1 MVDFGDL
8 EIWWHFID
16 CQYCSKYTSQI
27 SLKPKHFCCFFVVSI
42 SKLNRIMSNSGN
54 QKENKPKKPSV
65 FSLMKPYQGMVAFLV
80 LFALL
85 SNGVNLLLP
94 KIISRGIDAF
104 TAGHFAYQTVALEFL
119 VASLI
124 IFFFT
129 YMQSIVQ
136 TYASEKVARD
146 LRTRLA
152 DKISRQSYT
161 YILKITPSKLLTN
174 LTSDIDSI
182 KMFVSMAVVTI
193 VSSVFMIIGTC
204 VLLIMINYKLAVPII
219 IIIPIIGGTFY
230 IVLKKVRG
238 LFKRSREVIDWL
250 NRVIN
255 ESIMGSAIIRVLNS
269 QQSEYHKF
277 MEANTEARNLGLS
290 ILRLFAALI
299 PIVTFTANLGM
310 LVILMLGGHFVITGN
325 MSLGDFAAFNSY
337 LALLIFPILM
347 IGFMSTIM
355 AQASASYTRINEVL
369 EAQEAQETGT
379 IKKTLDGNIE
389 LQNVSIS
396 YGEKPVLKDVSFS
409 VKGGTQVAIIGPTA
423 AGKSQLL
430 NLLTDLVKQ
439 DSGTILFDG
448 IKIENYDKESFRSQI
463 GFVLQDSVIFNMSLR
478 ENIAFSDLVTDQSL
492 EKAIA
497 TAELKDFID
506 SLPEK
511 LNTIVS
517 ERGTSL
523 SGGQKQRIMLARA
536 LALNP
541 KILLLDDFTSRVDRQ
556 TEKKI
561 LENLEKN
568 YPELTLLSITQK
580 VASVKHFEQII
591 LLMEGEVIATGTH
604 KELMET
610 CTEYVQ
616 ISDSQRSTSHY
627 EL

>member
-1 MVDFGDL
+1 
-8 EIWWHFID
+8 
-16 CQYCSKYTSQI
+16 
-27 SLKPKHFCCFFVVSI
+27 
-42 SKLNRIMSNSGN
+42 MSNSKN
-54 QKENKPKKPSV
+54 KETPKRESKPSV
-65 FSLMKPYQGMVAFLV
+65 FSLLKPYSGMVTFLV
-80 LFALL
+80 VFALM

-94 KIISRGIDAF
+94 KIIARGIDAF
-104 TAGHFAYQTVALEFL
+104 TGGHFDFKTVVVEFL
-119 VASLI
+119 IASLV
-124 IFFFT
+124 IFIFT
-129 YMQSIVQ
+129 YLQSIVQ
-136 TYASEKVARD
+136 TFASEKVARD
-146 LRTRLA
+146 LRIRLS

-161 YILKITPSKLLTN
+161 YILKTNPSKLLTN

-193 VSSVFMIIGTC
+193 FSSIFMIVGTC

-219 IIIPIIGGTFY
+219 ATIPLIGGTFF
-230 IVLKKVRG
+230 IVLRKVRV
-238 LFKRSREVIDWL
+238 LFKRGREVIDWL
-250 NRVIN
+250 NKVIN

-277 MEANTEARNLGLS
+277 LEANTDARNIGLG

-299 PIVTFTANLGM
+299 PIVTFVANLGM
-310 LVILMLGGHFVITGN
+310 LTILMLGGHFVITGS

-347 IGFMSTIM
+347 IGFMSNII
-355 AQASASYTRINEVL
+355 AQASASFQRINEVL
-369 EAQEAQETGT
+369 EAPELLETGT
-379 IKKTLDGNIE
+379 VKETLQGDIE
-389 LQNVSIS
+389 LVDVSLS
-396 YGEKPVLKDVSFS
+396 YSQKPILKNISFS

-430 NLLTDLVKQ
+430 NLLTDLVKPN
-439 DSGTILFDG
+439 SGTILFDG
-448 IKIENYDKESFRSQI
+448 RNIESYDKESFRSQV

-478 ENIAFSDLVTDQSL
+478 ENIAFSDLVTDESL
-492 EKAIA
+492 EKAIT
-497 TAELKDFID
+497 TAELMDFVD
-506 SLPEK
+506 SLPDK
-511 LNTIVS
+511 LDTIVS
-517 ERGTSL
+517 ERGASL

-536 LALNP
+536 LAINP
-541 KILLLDDFTSRVDRQ
+541 KILLLDDFTARIDRK

-561 LENLEKN
+561 LANLEVN

-591 LLMEGEVIATGTH
+591 LLMEGEVIAKGTH

>member
-1 MVDFGDL
+1 
-8 EIWWHFID
+8 
-16 CQYCSKYTSQI
+16 
-27 SLKPKHFCCFFVVSI
+27 
-42 SKLNRIMSNSGN
+42 MSNSKN
-54 QKENKPKKPSV
+54 QIAAEKKSKPNV
-65 FSLMKPYQGMVAFLV
+65 FSLLKPYRGMVAFLV
-80 LFALL
+80 VFALL

-94 KIISRGIDAF
+94 KIISKGIDAF
-104 TAGHFAYQTVALEFL
+104 TSGNFEYKTIILEFSI
-119 VASLI
+119 ASLV

-129 YMQSIVQ
+129 YLQSIVQ
-136 TYASEKVARD
+136 TFASEKVARD
-146 LRTRLA
+146 LRTRLS
-152 DKISRQSYT
+152 DKISRQSYA
-161 YILKITPSKLLTN
+161 YILRTNPSKLLTN

-230 IVLKKVRG
+230 LVLKKVRG

-310 LVILMLGGHFVITGN
+310 LVILMLGGHFVITGS

-355 AQASASYTRINEVL
+355 AQASASYVRINEVL
-369 EAQEAQETGT
+369 EAPEISETGT
-379 IKKTLDGNIE
+379 LKASLQGNIE
-389 LQNVSIS
+389 LKNVSLS
-396 YGEKPVLKDVSFS
+396 YEGKPVLRDISFS
-409 VKGGTQVAIIGPTA
+409 VNGGTQVAIIGPTA

-448 IKIENYDKESFRSQI
+448 QPLENYDKESFRSQI

-478 ENIAFSDLVTDQSL
+478 ENIAFSDQVTDQSL

-536 LALNP
+536 LAIHP

-561 LENLEKN
+561 LANLEKN

-616 ISDSQRSTSHY
+616 ISESQRSTSHY

>member
-1 MVDFGDL
+1 M
-8 EIWWHFID
+8 
-16 CQYCSKYTSQI
+16 SKSKQPGTGKKES
-27 SLKPKHFCCFFVVSI
+27 KP
-42 SKLNRIMSNSGN
+42 N
-54 QKENKPKKPSV
+54 V
-65 FSLMKPYQGMVAFLV
+65 FSLLKPYRGMVAFLV
-80 LFALL
+80 IFALL

-94 KIISRGIDAF
+94 KIISRAIDAF
-104 TAGHFAYQTVALEFL
+104 TAGSFNFRTVVLEFL
-119 VASLI
+119 VATFV
-124 IFFFT
+124 IFVFT
-129 YMQSIVQ
+129 YLQSIIQ
-136 TYASEKVARD
+136 TFASEKVARD
-146 LRTRLA
+146 LRTRLS
-152 DKISRQSYT
+152 DKISRQSYA
-161 YILKITPSKLLTN
+161 YILKTNPSKLLTN

-193 VSSVFMIIGTC
+193 FSSIFMIIGTC

-219 IIIPIIGGTFY
+219 AIIPIIGVTFFMV
-230 IVLKKVRG
+230 IRKAKV
-238 LFKRSREVIDWL
+238 LFKRSREIIDWL
-250 NRVIN
+250 NKVIN

-277 MEANTEARNLGLS
+277 LAANTDSRDVGLG

-299 PIVTFTANLGM
+299 PIITFVSNLGM
-310 LVILMLGGHFVITGN
+310 LTILMLGGHFVITGS

-337 LALLIFPILM
+337 LALLIFPIIM
-347 IGFMSTIM
+347 IGFMSNIM
-355 AQASASYTRINEVL
+355 AQASASYARINEVL
-369 EAQEAQETGT
+369 ESQEPAENGTVKET
-379 IKKTLDGNIE
+379 LQGNIE
-389 LQNVSIS
+389 LTNVSLS
-396 YGEKPVLKDVSFS
+396 YDTKPILKDISFT
-409 VKGGTQVAIIGPTA
+409 VKGGTQLAIIGPTA

-430 NLLTDLVKQ
+430 NLLTDLVKP

-448 IKIENYDKESFRSQI
+448 RSIESYDKESFHGQI

-478 ENIAFSDLVTDQSL
+478 ENIAFSDLVTDESL

-497 TAELKDFID
+497 TAELHDFID
-506 SLPEK
+506 SLPDK

-536 LALNP
+536 LAINP
-541 KILLLDDFTSRVDRQ
+541 KILLLDDFTARVDRN

-561 LENLEKN
+561 LANLELN
-568 YPELTLLSITQK
+568 YPDLTLLSITQK
-580 VASVKHFEQII
+580 VSSVRHFEQIV
-591 LLMEGEVIATGTH
+591 LLMEGEVIAKGTH